1 MAHEGQTRT
10 HLPVSIQGLLRVVRP
25 PLSVKE
31 RRPRDPMKRPT
42 SPFIH
47 GPGAEALSPPTRP
60 VPPDTLRRHM
70 CNLNLEIETG
80 YVFTY
85 TCETLE
91 YSFSGLFCS
100 ELVSG
105 FFGVC
110 FVAHASPTARTL
122 LVWVLS
128 LRRHKFPHVSSLLLF
143 RSLDNF
149 SGLVFGPFKGLYF

>member
-1 MAHEGQTRT
+1 
-10 HLPVSIQGLLRVVRP
+10 
-25 PLSVKE
+25 
-31 RRPRDPMKRPT
+31 
-42 SPFIH
+42 
-47 GPGAEALSPPTRP
+47 
-60 VPPDTLRRHM
+60 M